1 MGTHQLPQQTAALS
15 SALYSP
21 TITIITMKFAIC
33 LAFFLLGLAMVM
45 ANDSAATAT
54 VVGATAT
61 GLVASPGTDVTKTI
75 TITSTKTVEQ
85 NTNLRKGVV
94 RITTIPTVI
103 PTVVPTTT
111 PVSFIGYAD
120 WTSAASSLTPF
131 SFFAHLF

>member
-1 MGTHQLPQQTAALS
+1 MGPTSNHSKPQPLQRPLLSNHHYHHHEVRCLPRLLPARPCHGHGQRQRR
-15 SALYSP
+15 YSHG
-21 TITIITMKFAIC
+21 C
-33 LAFFLLGLAMVM
+33 
-45 ANDSAATAT
+45 
-54 VVGATAT
+54 GATAT

-94 RITTIPTVI
+94 RITTTPTVI